1 MRNPLERILLVTAV
15 FALAG
20 ALAWTPP
27 AAAANVNY
35 TLYGDNNNGWGLTA
49 STETNPG
56 PALSAT
62 VGDNVTLVLRST
74 DGNTY
79 RWYLDYNND
88 STRNGNE
95 PRSPNFAT
103 NAVTWNFTADTV
115 GTFRYRAQSD
125 PSAMWGMF
133 TVSNVTTTPP
143 PGGGTPLQLDITLM
157 IVLGVVLGFVAILV
171 VAGAMSRKKHQDEKK
186 A

>member
-1 MRNPLERILLVTAV
+1 MRNRIEWSLLVTAV

-27 AAAANVNY
+27 AAAGNVTF
-35 TLYGDNNNGWGLTA
+35 TLYGDNTNGWGFTA

-79 RWYLDYNND
+79 RWYLDVNND
-88 STRNGNE
+88 STRQGTE
-95 PRSPNFAT
+95 PRSPNFGT
-103 NAVTWNFTADTV
+103 NAVTWNFTANAV

-125 PSAMWGMF
+125 PAAMWGMF
-133 TVSNVTTTPP
+133 TVSNVTTQPP
-143 PGGGTPLQLDITLM
+143 PGSTPFRLDTSLM

-171 VAGAMSRKKHQDEKK
+171 IAGAMSRKKQHEKK